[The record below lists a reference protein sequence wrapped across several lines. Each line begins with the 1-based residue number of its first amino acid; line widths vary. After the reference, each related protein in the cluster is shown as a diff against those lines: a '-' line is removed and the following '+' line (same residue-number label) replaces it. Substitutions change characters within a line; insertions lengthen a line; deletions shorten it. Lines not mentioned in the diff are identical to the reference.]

1 MTVFLGTN
9 KQFGR
14 RVDMGS
20 NIFILL
26 CLFVLW
32 FPGEAFDNEDNTDF
46 QQLLDILSKP
56 RLLERHRHHNNQVMN
71 DL

>member
-1 MTVFLGTN
+1 
-9 KQFGR
+9 
-14 RVDMGS
+14 MGS

-32 FPGEAFDNEDNTDF
+32 FPGEAFDNEDKTDF